1 MIKRLF
7 ILICLCIFI
16 SGCGM
21 THSYSSLPV
30 DQWLETPG
38 AKTGYIYLP
47 AIIPMKISELFI
59 KVNELNKN
67 DDIERIRLVIDGSGE
82 SAEPMF
88 DELMRCISISKK
100 PVDVINIGGCSG
112 PACVALYASATGRR
126 YAFPDSAYKLISR
139 KLKENRSEIEKLLE
153 FKIDRYADLIREN
166 TGLPEEYYSKE
177 NEVTFFT
184 AKEAKE
190 FGLVNEIITELP

>member
-7 ILICLCIFI
+7 IFMCLCFFI

-21 THSYSSLPV
+21 KHSYSSLPV

-67 DDIERIRLVIDGSGE
+67 DDIERIRLVLDVSGE

-88 DELMRCISISKK
+88 DEVMRSISISEK

-126 YAFPDSAYKLISR
+126 YAFPDTAFKFISK

-153 FKIDRYADLIREN
+153 FEIERYADLIREN
-166 TGLPEEYYSKE
+166 TDLPEEYYSKE

-184 AKEAKE
+184 AKEAEKY
-190 FGLVNEIITELP
+190 GLVTEIITELP